1 MENDATRGKTFLGTF
16 EHTTHLVKGDV
27 YLNPDKKS
35 LFIHRFYYDGKGP
48 DFLQF
53 VFVPLSYDEWKDDGE
68 NGFSLQIEERGLSA
82 QIEGEVLN
90 ENLNVLLPSGS
101 NVEELF
107 RLSFWCQKYGV
118 SFGRMYPS
126 INNSKPK
133 EVLIEVGTFVDIEHA
148 VSGMVFIKDNKTL
161 VIRDFNYDGTG
172 PSVLFFGGH
181 DKDLGTGEF
190 ISYPYQKNVL
200 FRPDKLKAIRK
211 RDITLILP
219 KELNAFKMKWLSV
232 WCDLFEISF
241 GHVLFPLFSE

>member
-1 MENDATRGKTFLGTF
+1 MINVLQSLCTHCHALENDATRGKTFLGTF

-161 VIRDFNYDGTG
+161 VIRDFNYDGTV
-172 PSVLFFGGH
+172 S
-181 DKDLGTGEF
+181 
-190 ISYPYQKNVL
+190 N
-200 FRPDKLKAIRK
+200 RK
-211 RDITLILP
+211 T
-219 KELNAFKMKWLSV
+219 K
-232 WCDLFEISF
+232 
-241 GHVLFPLFSE
+241 